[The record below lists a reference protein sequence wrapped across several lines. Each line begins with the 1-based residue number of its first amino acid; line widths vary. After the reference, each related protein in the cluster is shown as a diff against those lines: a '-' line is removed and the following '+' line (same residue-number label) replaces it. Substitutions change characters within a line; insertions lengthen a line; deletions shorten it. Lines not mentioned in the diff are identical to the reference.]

1 MRLSIVA
8 AFLLAQGA
16 WASTI
21 VTSLSGGTSGSE
33 DGLQVV
39 SWTETDSYTDVT
51 IGANIAVDN
60 GNPSEEATG
69 TAYLMMKIGAGTTM
83 AEEVASAPVSV
94 KGNPG
99 VDSMTTIFSGL
110 SLGPGTYYLVIDPT
124 SVNMINSL
132 DWDSAGTPTQTFGTG
147 ASDVT
152 AFTATTTNAAFP
164 PSNTFGS
171 NKLTPIFSVTGD
183 LGVITSP
190 TPEPST
196 TIFLACGLAALAV
209 AHKFVKRRSRS

>member
-1 MRLSIVA
+1 
-8 AFLLAQGA
+8 LAQGA

-21 VTSLSGGTSGSE
+21 VTSLSGGSSGSDE
-33 DGLQVV
+33 GLQVV

-51 IGANIAVDN
+51 IGANIGVDN

-83 AEEVASAPVSV
+83 TEELASAPVSV

-99 VDSMTTIFSGL
+99 LDSMTTIFSGL
-110 SLGPGTYYLVIDPT
+110 SLGPGTYYLVIDPS
-124 SVNMINSL
+124 SVNLPSSM
-132 DWDSAGTPTQTFGTG
+132 DWDEAGTPTQTFGTG
-147 ASDVT
+147 ASDVM

-164 PSNTFGS
+164 PANTFAS
-171 NKLTPIFSVTGD
+171 DPFTPIFSVTGD

-196 TIFLACGLAALAV
+196 TILLACGLAALAV
-209 AHKFVKRRSRS
+209 TRKFVARRS

>member
-21 VTSLSGGTSGSE
+21 VTSLAGGTSGSE
-33 DGLQVV
+33 EGIQVV
-39 SWTETDSYTDVT
+39 SWTETDSFTDVT

-69 TAYLMMKIGAGTTM
+69 TAYLMMKIGAGTTT
-83 AEEVASAPVSV
+83 AEEIASAPVSV

-99 VDSMTTIFSGL
+99 VDNMTTIFSGL

-124 SVNMINSL
+124 SVNLISSL
-132 DWDSAGTPTQTFGTG
+132 DWDAAGTPTETFGAG
-147 ASDVT
+147 ASDVM
-152 AFTATTTNAAFP
+152 AFTATTTNAAFAP
-164 PSNTFGS
+164 ANTFGS
-171 NKLTPIFSVTGD
+171 NQLTPIFSVTGD
-183 LGVITSP
+183 LGVTTSP

-196 TIFLACGLAALAV
+196 TIFLACGLGVLAV
-209 AHKFVKRRSRS
+209 AHRFVKRRSRS